1 MFIYSVYYYD
11 DLNEKMASDKG
22 LVSAATFEEATE
34 KWLIIYTMGLLV
46 QQSILLKHQ
55 KMVMPLLRILM
66 NFLNL
71 LKLILRRKNK
81 MMFAYE
87 VKSLS
92 GYSDDEVE
100 IDVGVIS
107 ASSMADASKIIENY
121 YEDLLISA
129 NLTYLNRSSHNMVL
143 LGRIKDHFNI
153 TNTANS

>member
-1 MFIYSVYYYD
+1 
-11 DLNEKMASDKG
+11 
-22 LVSAATFEEATE
+22 
-34 KWLIIYTMGLLV
+34 
-46 QQSILLKHQ
+46 
-55 KMVMPLLRILM
+55 
-66 NFLNL
+66 
-71 LKLILRRKNK
+71 

-87 VKSLS
+87 IKSLS

-100 IDVGVIS
+100 IDVGVMS
-107 ASSMADASKIIENY
+107 ASSMADAAKIIENY

>member
-1 MFIYSVYYYD
+1 
-11 DLNEKMASDKG
+11 
-22 LVSAATFEEATE
+22 
-34 KWLIIYTMGLLV
+34 
-46 QQSILLKHQ
+46 
-55 KMVMPLLRILM
+55 
-66 NFLNL
+66 
-71 LKLILRRKNK
+71 

-100 IDVGVIS
+100 IDAGVMS
-107 ASSMADASKIIENY
+107 ASSMADATKIIENY

-153 TNTANS
+153 TDTANS

>member
-1 MFIYSVYYYD
+1 
-11 DLNEKMASDKG
+11 
-22 LVSAATFEEATE
+22 
-34 KWLIIYTMGLLV
+34 
-46 QQSILLKHQ
+46 
-55 KMVMPLLRILM
+55 
-66 NFLNL
+66 
-71 LKLILRRKNK
+71 

-92 GYSDDEVE
+92 GYSDDEIE

-107 ASSMADASKIIENY
+107 ASSMADAAKIIENY

-129 NLTYLNRSSHNMVL
+129 SLTYLNRSSHNMVL